1 MTLFPILTPHDSARV
16 IRAARF
22 NRRARALMDAEALG
36 IDLRDPFA
44 ELNDDSAVG
53 VDSLIYGRPW
63 QALI

>member
-1 MTLFPILTPHDSARV
+1 MTRPTATPEP
-16 IRAARF
+16 AARRMTRT
-22 NRRARALMDAEALG
+22 NRRARALREAEALG

-44 ELNDDSAVG
+44 ELTDDSAVD